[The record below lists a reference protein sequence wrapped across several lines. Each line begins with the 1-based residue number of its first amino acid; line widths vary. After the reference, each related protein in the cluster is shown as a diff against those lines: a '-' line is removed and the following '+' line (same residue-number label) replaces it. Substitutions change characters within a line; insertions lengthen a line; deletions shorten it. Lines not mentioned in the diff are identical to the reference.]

1 MAIRLHHSFTELCGI
16 LLSTNNIVTMGDW
29 KDAVSDV
36 AFVEEMESIVKFI
49 DWRRT
54 TIISLY
60 TLKVFSLIFYNQEII
75 TDYQLFYCSNG
86 FL

>member
-1 MAIRLHHSFTELCGI
+1 M

-54 TIISLY
+54 TIISSY

-75 TDYQLFYCSNG
+75 TDHQLFYCPNG
-86 FL
+86 FFRAERCHP